1 LTEGSD
7 SRPVRRGVVAALAVT
22 TTIGY
27 GVLYYAFAPILDP
40 MADELRISTT
50 AAAGAL
56 TLAIL
61 VTATMSIP
69 VGRWLDARGGH
80 GLMTVGAVL
89 GAAAVLAWSQ
99 VQNVVQLYGAFVLIG
114 LASAMLLYA
123 PAFAV
128 VVAITA
134 PERRANAL
142 LSITLVGGLASTIF
156 IPLTG
161 QLIEALAWRNALLV
175 LAAIVAGLSVPLH
188 AIALRRTRAARTER
202 QRRTSS
208 PSRVL
213 SDAGFWLLVVAFV
226 LQNAGQSVMAVYLV
240 SYLIRLGH
248 AATLAATLA
257 GLLGLLSVT
266 GRVLTTVAMKRWSIA
281 SITAGVFAVQGVATA
296 LLPVAGRSVAGAAA
310 CIVLFGFGFGIAA
323 IAIPAILVD
332 RYGATGYGTI
342 SGTLGTPVSISRA
355 LAPLGGA
362 LLAAALGY
370 HTLVLIAGLATIA
383 SGFSIA
389 CLRWLPT
396 KD

>member
-1 LTEGSD
+1 
-7 SRPVRRGVVAALAVT
+7 VVAALAVT

-40 MADELRISTT
+40 MAAELRLSTT

-61 VTATMSIP
+61 VTAAMSIP

-80 GLMTVGAVL
+80 GLMTGGAVL
-89 GAAAVLAWSQ
+89 GALAVLAWSQ

-142 LSITLVGGLASTIF
+142 LTITLVGGFASTIF

-161 QLIEALAWRNALLV
+161 QLIEALGWRNALLV
-175 LAAIVAGLSVPLH
+175 LAAIVAAVSVPLH
-188 AIALRRTRAARTER
+188 ALALRRTRPPRVERRARG
-202 QRRTSS
+202 SS

-213 SDAGFWLLVVAFV
+213 TDAGFWVLVVAFV
-226 LQNAGQSVMAVYLV
+226 LQNAGQSVLAVYLV
-240 SYLIRLGH
+240 TYLTRLGH
-248 AATLAATLA
+248 PATIAATLA
-257 GLLGLLSVT
+257 GLLGILSVT
-266 GRVLTTVAMKRWSIA
+266 GRVVTTIAMRRWSVA
-281 SITAGVFAVQGVATA
+281 SITAGVFAVQGAATL
-296 LLPVAGRSVAGAAA
+296 LLPVAGREIVGAAA
-310 CIVLFGFGFGIAA
+310 CIVLFGFGFGISA
-323 IAIPAILVD
+323 IAIPALLID
-332 RYGATGYGTI
+332 RYGTTGYGTI
-342 SGTLGTPVSISRA
+342 SGTLGTPVSLSRA

-362 LLAAALGY
+362 LLAAALGFDA
-370 HTLVLIAGLATIA
+370 LVVIAGIATVA
-383 SGFSIA
+383 SGLSIGA
-389 CLRWLPT
+389 IRLLPARA
-396 KD
+396 